1 MKTQSDPLLST
12 LAEIKISYSHKVPPS
27 KLPKI
32 KSSFDAINLF
42 RESWDVDTI
51 EMVETFKV
59 LFLNRAN
66 RALGIMMVSTG
77 GIATA
82 LADPSRVFA
91 GAIKAAAHAM
101 ILCHNHPSGNT
112 HPSAS
117 DIALTKRMRQTGE
130 IIGIKVLDHIIL
142 TSEST
147 YSMADGGHMYDESDT
162 DTKSKEEQ

>member
-1 MKTQSDPLLST
+1 MKPQSDPLLST
-12 LAEIKISYSHKVPPS
+12 LAEIKISYSHKLPPS

-32 KSSFDAINLF
+32 KSSYDAINLF
-42 RESWDVDTI
+42 RSSWDGDTI

-66 RALGIMMVSTG
+66 RALGIMTVSTG

-101 ILCHNHPSGNT
+101 ILCHNHPSGNLSSST
-112 HPSAS
+112 S
-117 DIALTKRMRQTGE
+117 DKALTKRMQQAGE

-142 TSEST
+142 TSESA
-147 YSMADGGHMYDESDT
+147 YSMADGGEMYNEKDKDN
-162 DTKSKEEQ
+162 KEEL

>member
-1 MKTQSDPLLST
+1 MSTKTEQQLST

-32 KSSFDAINLF
+32 SSSIDAIDLF
-42 RESWDVDTI
+42 RESWDAGTI

-66 RALGIMMVSTG
+66 RALGIMEVSTG
-77 GIATA
+77 GISSAI
-82 LADPSRVFA
+82 ADPARVFA
-91 GAIKAAAHAM
+91 GAIKSAAHAM

-112 HPSAS
+112 NPSAS
-117 DIALTKRMRQTGE
+117 DISLTKRMQQTGE

-142 TSEST
+142 TLESA
-147 YSMADGGHMYDESDT
+147 YSLADEGHMYNEKSSDT
-162 DTKSKEEQ
+162 TEGV